1 MKTLDRYVIRNF
13 LFSAVLWFAVIMALR
28 TVIDLFVNMDEFTER
43 DLSFLDT
50 AAGICAYYGYQ
61 WLAYF
66 AEMGGVMLAV
76 AASFTLARMNHT
88 NELTAML
95 ASGVSLQRVVLP
107 IIVCALAMSGLV
119 VLDREVLIPPVAE
132 RIARSRDEWYERDMF
147 VLGLMADGHGTV
159 WYARRFF
166 PRDHKMVRPVVLI
179 RDERQ
184 KHLLA
189 RVGEAPDMAPGLSC
203 EARPRTFGGQNGWA
217 VTNASLSSPSW
228 PRSQS
233 VYRIHTT
240 ISPKKLRELAAE
252 VGRAGAGRDG
262 RTNERRVR
270 PQDEQHGMVI
280 VGGKLKALSAAP
292 GEGARDVLIN
302 PVYEFRTSLD
312 GNGRTIAVIEAGSGT
327 WNPGDGEGCW
337 ELEGGVLFCPSD
349 LTANDISLRQST
361 NWLELLSFAELSRL
375 RRMGL
380 APAPAAVELAQH
392 IRVVQPINFI
402 VMLLLSL
409 PFVVSRERNVK
420 ASAALCVLTVGAFGS
435 FVYIS
440 RYAGLPPVIAAWL
453 PVMLFG
459 PIGAVMF
466 DSVKT

>member
-1 MKTLDRYVIRNF
+1 MKTLDRYVIRSF
-13 LFSAVLWFAVIMALR
+13 LYSAVLWFVVIMALR

-43 DLSFLDT
+43 EMSFLT
-50 AAGICAYYGYQ
+50 AAAGICAYYGYQ

-95 ASGVSLQRVVLP
+95 ASGVSLQRVALP
-107 IIVCALAMSGLV
+107 IIAGSLVMSGLV

-132 RIARSRDEWYERDMF
+132 RIARPRDEWYERDMF
-147 VLGLMADGHGTV
+147 ELRLMTDGRGTV
-159 WYARRFF
+159 WYAQRFF
-166 PRDHKMVRPVVLI
+166 PQDHKMLRPVVLI
-179 RDERQ
+179 RDERG

-189 RVGEAPDMAPGLSC
+189 RIGEAPDLARGLSC
-203 EARPRTFGGQNGWA
+203 EARPKTFGGQTGWA
-217 VTNASLSSPSW
+217 VTNASLSSAGW

-233 VYRIHTT
+233 VYRVYTT
-240 ISPKKLRELAAE
+240 ISPQRLRALAAE
-252 VGRAGAGRDG
+252 AGRAGAGGDG
-262 RTNERRVR
+262 RARERRVR
-270 PQDEQHGMVI
+270 PEDEQYGMAI
-280 VGGKLKALSAAP
+280 VGGKLKALPATS
-292 GEGARDVLIN
+292 GEAARDVLIN

-312 GNGRTIAVIEAGSGT
+312 GNGRILAVVEAGSGT
-327 WNPGDGEGCW
+327 WEAGDGEGYW

-349 LTANDISLRQST
+349 LTANDISLRQSAH
-361 NWLELLSFAELSRL
+361 WVELLSFAELSRL

-380 APAPAAVELAQH
+380 APDPAAVELAQH

-435 FVYIS
+435 FVYIC
-440 RYAGLPPVIAAWL
+440 RYTGLPPVIAAWL